1 MSSTHSHSHGPGG
14 HDHGATGGPG
24 VPLSSIKSGLAAGIA
39 LNLLIV
45 VAEVVAGVI
54 AGSLGL
60 LSDAIHNFTDMAALG
75 ITWFAIEQARKPP
88 TAAKTFGFHRTGIL
102 TALINS
108 LVMVA
113 VTLWI
118 FYEAYQRF
126 QDPQPVGGAI
136 VMITASLA
144 LCANLGII
152 GVLRKRSSGDIN
164 IRSAILHLL
173 GDAAASAAVVVAGVV
188 ILATGWNVV
197 DPLISVA
204 LGLAILWGAWQII
217 RETLEIF
224 LEESPRAVD
233 VDRLVE
239 ELIQEDGVRDIH
251 DIHVWTIG
259 SELYALSCH
268 VLVDDV
274 KVSESSRILQDLK
287 VMLAR
292 DFGIVHST
300 LEVESAPC
308 DVSGPYCC
316 INHDDIRATAAEQ
329 NSREHEQ

>member
-1 MSSTHSHSHGPGG
+1 MSN
-14 HDHGATGGPG
+14 
-24 VPLSSIKSGLAAGIA
+24 SIKRGLAAGIA

-45 VAEVVAGVI
+45 VAEVVAGI
-54 AGSLGL
+54 MAGSLGL

-108 LVMVA
+108 LAMVA

-126 QDPQPVGGAI
+126 QDPQPVSGAI
-136 VMITASLA
+136 VMIVATLA
-144 LCANLGII
+144 LCANLGIVA
-152 GVLRKRSSGDIN
+152 VLRNRSSGDIN

-173 GDAAASAAVVVAGVV
+173 GDAAASAAVIVAGLV
-188 ILATGWNVV
+188 IIVTGWNPI
-197 DPLISVA
+197 DPLISIA

-217 RETLEIF
+217 HETLEIF

-239 ELIQEDGVRDIH
+239 ELMQEDGVRDIH

-259 SELYALSCH
+259 SGIYALSCH

-287 VMLAR
+287 VMLAT

-308 DVSGPYCC
+308 DVSSPYCR
-316 INHDDIRATAAEQ
+316 INHSDMRGATTEQ

>member
-1 MSSTHSHSHGPGG
+1 LSSTHSHPHGHAGNGQRSHGHGILG
-14 HDHGATGGPG
+14 HSHGVTGGPG
-24 VPLSSIKSGLAAGIA
+24 IPAGSIKRGLIAGIA

-45 VAEVVAGVI
+45 VAEIVAGI
-54 AGSLGL
+54 MADSLGL

-88 TAAKTFGFHRTGIL
+88 TASKTFGFHRTGIL

-126 QDPQPVGGAI
+126 LDPQPVGGAI
-136 VMITASLA
+136 VMITATLA

-152 GVLRKRSSGDIN
+152 GVLRNRSSGDIN

-173 GDAAASAAVVVAGVV
+173 GDAAASAAVVVAGLI
-188 ILATGWNVV
+188 ILLTGWNTV
-197 DPLISVA
+197 DPLISVG

-224 LEESPRAVD
+224 LESSPRAID
-233 VDRLVE
+233 VDQLVGEMKE
-239 ELIQEDGVRDIH
+239 ENGVLGIH
-251 DIHVWTIG
+251 DIHVWTLG
-259 SELYALSCH
+259 SEIYALSCH
-268 VLVDDV
+268 VVVEDV
-274 KVSESSRILQDLK
+274 MISESSRILTDLK
-287 VMLAR
+287 QMLAR

-300 LEVESAPC
+300 LEFESEPC
-308 DVSGPYCC
+308 DVNGPYC
-316 INHDDIRATAAEQ
+316 DIK
-329 NSREHEQ
+329 HI

>member
-1 MSSTHSHSHGPGG
+1 MG
-14 HDHGATGGPG
+14 
-24 VPLSSIKSGLAAGIA
+24 SIKRGLAAGIA

-45 VAEVVAGVI
+45 VAEIVAGII

-108 LVMVA
+108 LAMVA
-113 VTLWI
+113 ITLWI

-136 VMITASLA
+136 VMITATLA
-144 LCANLGII
+144 LCANLGIVV
-152 GVLRKRSSGDIN
+152 VLKNRSSGDIN

-173 GDAAASAAVVVAGVV
+173 ADAAASAAVIVAGLV
-188 ILATGWNVV
+188 IILTGWSRI
-197 DPLISVA
+197 DPLISVV

-239 ELIQEDGVRDIH
+239 ELLEEDGVRDIH

-268 VLVDDV
+268 VLVDDI

-287 VMLAR
+287 EMLSR

-308 DVSGPYCC
+308 DVDSPYCC
-316 INHDDIRATAAEQ
+316 MDHDGNQATAGEP
-329 NSREHEQ
+329 SGREHEE